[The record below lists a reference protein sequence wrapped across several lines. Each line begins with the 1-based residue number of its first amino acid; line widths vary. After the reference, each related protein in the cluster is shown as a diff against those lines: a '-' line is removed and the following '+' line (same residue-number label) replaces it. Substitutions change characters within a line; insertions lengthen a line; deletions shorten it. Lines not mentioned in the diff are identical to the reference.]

1 MRTPA
6 AHRGPTSGP
15 LADLMASA
23 HCRRGEVPGA
33 NAAAVAED
41 SEADARGQVQ
51 CYVEYTL
58 YSLALVRSVAS
69 HSLLRRVCVA
79 AEDRNGLASAAE
91 GGGQRQGRQGNFKS

>member
-6 AHRGPTSGP
+6 ATGASGP

-23 HCRRGEVPGA
+23 HCRRGA

-58 YSLALVRSVAS
+58 YIGALRGIAFSVATC
-69 HSLLRRVCVA
+69 VC
-79 AEDRNGLASAAE
+79 GS
-91 GGGQRQGRQGNFKS
+91 